1 MKREHTAGE
10 FKMDPSLPVLL
21 VAERADSYGFYL
33 CKAQHLSEQD
43 KQRFSDDW
51 KERILHPVSEEVEL
65 KHMHCE
71 DFYSVVQ
78 TSQYEGAFLGCSNQ
92 VYSISQEQWDQLLAT
107 DARRSMERAE
117 KEKQEEVESLRI
129 QKQQAEHQM
138 QDGRLPD
145 RDGARRLRKQ
155 YNDTYNEGGEGF
167 VPHFFF
173 QEEYLSI
180 CSRLTELE
188 QN

>member
-1 MKREHTAGE
+1 M
-10 FKMDPSLPVLL
+10 
-21 VAERADSYGFYL
+21 
-33 CKAQHLSEQD
+33 
-43 KQRFSDDW
+43 
-51 KERILHPVSEEVEL
+51 HPVSEEVEL

-78 TSQYEGAFLGCSNQ
+78 ASQYEGAFLGCSNQ

>member
-1 MKREHTAGE
+1 MKREHTACE

-78 TSQYEGAFLGCSNQ
+78 PVNMRELFSLQQPGIFNQ
-92 VYSISQEQWDQLLAT
+92 PGTVGPAAGY
-107 DARRSMERAE
+107 
-117 KEKQEEVESLRI
+117 
-129 QKQQAEHQM
+129 
-138 QDGRLPD
+138 
-145 RDGARRLRKQ
+145 
-155 YNDTYNEGGEGF
+155 
-167 VPHFFF
+167 
-173 QEEYLSI
+173 
-180 CSRLTELE
+180 
-188 QN
+188 

>member
-1 MKREHTAGE
+1 MKREHTACE

-78 TSQYEGAFLGCSNQ
+78 TSQYEGAFLGCSNRYIQ
-92 VYSISQEQWDQLLAT
+92 SARNSGTSCWLLTPGEAWS
-107 DARRSMERAE
+107 APKRRSR
-117 KEKQEEVESLRI
+117 K
-129 QKQQAEHQM
+129 
-138 QDGRLPD
+138 RLNLFVFKSN
-145 RDGARRLRKQ
+145 RRNTRCRMAD
-155 YNDTYNEGGEGF
+155 YPTE
-167 VPHFFF
+167 
-173 QEEYLSI
+173 
-180 CSRLTELE
+180 TELE
-188 QN
+188 DCGSNTTTPTTKAEKGLSPISSSRKSTCPFVAG